1 MKARNYNRSVPQM
14 PTVLPL
20 GCNCVPKDPRDGIL
34 PGSEGKKAY
43 QLLGLYSSQSRN
55 SGQQHVLS
63 IRSSQQRDCELRRAD
78 DESALE
84 IALKKCSFV
93 QSSHQRR
100 RSRDVSSRR
109 TDGAP
114 NGVGNPEAYSPRHTT
129 MKSVADI
136 APIILLWRE
145 AIGGFCRSTSN
156 PSGKCSQTSANGCDK
171 SNFRPVVAARCTR
184 ECIRGSIRPA
194 NHMIKEDKSGTQGA
208 PKARACDEK
217 QASYDL
223 DLKRQDERINRYPC
237 STVQPARRL
246 LAHTHD
252 EGSYGQSDESS
263 SAFTRL
269 PAELFAMI
277 AADVPLT
284 SRLVIPQV
292 CRDWAALSTNC
303 VTIWTVLDFLD
314 VAVISVDLVARLLE
328 RSGTAPVEVR
338 NLSLH
343 GDIPQS
349 LGQIPHAILLSLVAP
364 VFAHYMARI
373 TVLEIELVGYSRTR
387 DLIPAL
393 VTPAPLL
400 RQARLLSTSP
410 VWLPPKLFGGRLGAP
425 RLRKLVVRNC
435 DWADHIEP
443 RPPAAS
449 VDSVLN
455 CLTHLSLLPS
465 VREAHIVPLLNGFP
479 TIVDIDIG
487 EISMHQSIILAP
499 HIVTRLSIRLNYR
512 LDRNNVQ
519 NVTSMSPADMRNISA
534 AYAEGD
540 ALPVLLRSNDDA
552 DAELRIT
559 HSQVKAPK
567 TFALEMRLSRNRRR
581 TVDCMFSQS
590 FHRAVPFL
598 SEGRVFYNVRKLVV
612 SCLELLLR
620 NENPTLPIPFVSS
633 SSLAAASASV
643 VPKWSGLL
651 PNLDEVDITLPPV
664 SVMDSNFVF
673 GNENLRDVL
682 SRSKR
687 VTLRAQAGETYS
699 LSWQTFC
706 LGFTTTAAEPK
717 LWSPESLKLHNVQ
730 VSVGLLPDLYLDSI
744 EVRGEESPAC

>member
-1 MKARNYNRSVPQM
+1 M
-14 PTVLPL
+14 
-20 GCNCVPKDPRDGIL
+20 D
-34 PGSEGKKAY
+34 
-43 QLLGLYSSQSRN
+43 
-55 SGQQHVLS
+55 
-63 IRSSQQRDCELRRAD
+63 RAGD
-78 DESALE
+78 
-84 IALKKCSFV
+84 
-93 QSSHQRR
+93 
-100 RSRDVSSRR
+100 
-109 TDGAP
+109 
-114 NGVGNPEAYSPRHTT
+114 
-129 MKSVADI
+129 
-136 APIILLWRE
+136 
-145 AIGGFCRSTSN
+145 
-156 PSGKCSQTSANGCDK
+156 
-171 SNFRPVVAARCTR
+171 
-184 ECIRGSIRPA
+184 
-194 NHMIKEDKSGTQGA
+194 
-208 PKARACDEK
+208 
-217 QASYDL
+217 
-223 DLKRQDERINRYPC
+223 
-237 STVQPARRL
+237 
-246 LAHTHD
+246 
-252 EGSYGQSDESS
+252 SS
-263 SAFTRL
+263 SAFARL

-292 CRDWAALSTNC
+292 CRDWAALCANS

-314 VAVISVDLVARLLE
+314 VAVVSVDLVARLLE
-328 RSGTAPVEVR
+328 RSGTAAVEVR

-343 GDIPQS
+343 GDIPQA
-349 LGQIPHAILLSLVAP
+349 LGQIPHAILLSLVAL
-364 VFAHYMARI
+364 VFAQHMARI

-410 VWLPPKLFGGRLGAP
+410 VWLSLKLFGGRLGAP

-443 RPPAAS
+443 RAPAAS
-449 VDSVLN
+449 VDSVLH

-487 EISMHQSIILAP
+487 EVSMHQSMILAP

-519 NVTSMSPADMRNISA
+519 NVTSMSPADMRNIYA

-633 SSLAAASASV
+633 SSLAASASV
-643 VPKWSGLL
+643 APKWSGLF
-651 PNLDEVDITLPPV
+651 PNFDEVDITLPPV
-664 SVMDSNFVF
+664 SVMDSHLVF
-673 GNENLRDVL
+673 GNENIRDL
-682 SRSKR
+682 FSRSKR
-687 VTLRAQAGETYS
+687 VTLRAQPGDTYS

-717 LWSPESLKLHNVQ
+717 LCSPESLKLHDVQ
-730 VSVGLLPDLYLDSI
+730 ISMTAEG
-744 EVRGEESPAC
+744 